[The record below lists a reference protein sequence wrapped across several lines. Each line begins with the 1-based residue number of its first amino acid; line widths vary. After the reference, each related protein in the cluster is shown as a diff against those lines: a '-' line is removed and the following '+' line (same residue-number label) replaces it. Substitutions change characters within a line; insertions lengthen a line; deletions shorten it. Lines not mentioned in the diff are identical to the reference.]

1 MVTEDD
7 MTSILLVEDQSTL
20 RQLLSEV
27 LEFSGY
33 QVTVTGDGREALQLL
48 QSGEYL
54 PDLIL
59 SDLLMEPV
67 GGAELLRAI
76 RTEWWRQEIPFIMMS
91 GQDQLAELAPELRL
105 ELDGFVI
112 KPFGIKDILASV
124 QLAFLKRQRKNGSRG
139 QDRDDQQRF
148 A

>member
-1 MVTEDD
+1 
-7 MTSILLVEDQSTL
+7 MTTILLVEDQSTL

-33 QVTVTGDGREALQLL
+33 QVKVTGDGREALNLL
-48 QSGEYL
+48 QSGDFL

-59 SDLLMEPV
+59 SDLLMEPM

-76 RTEWWRQEIPFIMMS
+76 RAEWWRQEIPFIMMS
-91 GQDQLAELAPELRL
+91 GQDQLADLAPELRL

-124 QLAFLKRQRKNGSRG
+124 QLALLKRQRKNENRN
-139 QDRDDQQRF
+139 QDRDDSQRF

>member
-1 MVTEDD
+1 
-7 MTSILLVEDQSTL
+7 MTTILLVEDQSTL

-33 QVTVTGDGREALQLL
+33 QVTTTANGQEALALL
-48 QSGEYL
+48 QSGSYL

-59 SDLLMEPV
+59 SDLLMEPL
-67 GGAELLRAI
+67 GGAELLSAI
-76 RTEWWRQEIPFIMMS
+76 HGEWWRPEVPFIMMS
-91 GQDQLAELAPELRL
+91 GQDQIAELAPDMRL
-105 ELDGFVI
+105 ELDGYII

-124 QLAFLKRQRKNGSRG
+124 QLALVKRQRKNRK
-139 QDRDDQQRF
+139 QDRSDDTQRF

>member
-1 MVTEDD
+1 
-7 MTSILLVEDQSTL
+7 MTTILLVEDQSTL

-33 QVTVTGDGREALQLL
+33 QVTTTADGAEALALL
-48 QSGEYL
+48 QSGTYL

-59 SDLLMEPV
+59 SDLLMEPM

-76 RTEWWRQEIPFIMMS
+76 SSEWWRQEIPFIMMS
-91 GQDQLAELAPELRL
+91 APDQISELAPELRH
-105 ELDGFVI
+105 EIDGVII
-112 KPFGIKDILASV
+112 KPFGIKDALASV
-124 QLAFLKRQRKNGSRG
+124 QLALVKQQRKNQNRR
-139 QDRDDQQRF
+139 QDRDDTQRF